1 MAQVVMLYDGRV
13 LREGE
18 IKQDNPV
25 IKKMSF
31 AGSCGGSSSYVC
43 GSTEGDGPNIDSEM
57 SYSPWTCIPNYVEYL
72 AQSSSSTY
80 LPKATSEGIIGCNN
94 YPSLATINNVNDLNA
109 TDRNFFYNNIGKHC
123 AFKMPDYS
131 STQVDI
137 SKVGFWRPDEGKEAH
152 QEATQYGST
161 KHHHLFYADSHASQT
176 EESVGDRHNVSQLD
190 PRVTVGAPALLPKK
204 QKTYAADRLRRQRIA
219 DNLKALHELLPI
231 PAERGQAY
239 VLDDVI
245 DYVKYL
251 QLQIKGYGHYIEK
264 QMLNE
269 PLEEMMGKL
278 LEENPAAAT
287 QLLESKGLYLM
298 PITLVQ
304 DLGQAMQML
313 GGNALV

>member
-1 MAQVVMLYDGRV
+1 M
-13 LREGE
+13 EGE
-18 IKQDNPV
+18 IRQDNSV
-25 IKKMSF
+25 MKKMTF
-31 AGSCGGSSSYVC
+31 TGSSVN
-43 GSTEGDGPNIDSEM
+43 EVDGPNIHSEM
-57 SYSPWTCIPNYVEYL
+57 SCSPWTCIPNSVEYL
-72 AQSSSSTY
+72 AESSSSTY
-80 LPKATSEGIIGCNN
+80 FPKATSESITGCNYY
-94 YPSLATINNVNDLNA
+94 YPSLSTINNVNEVNA
-109 TDRNFFYNNIGKHC
+109 TDFYNNIGKAC
-123 AFKMPDYS
+123 ASKTPDYS
-131 STQVDI
+131 STEVDS

-152 QEATQYGST
+152 QEAIQYGST
-161 KHHHLFYADSHASQT
+161 KHHHLFYADSHASWT
-176 EESVGDRHNVSQLD
+176 PEPVGDKHNVSQLD
-190 PRVTVGAPALLPKK
+190 PRVTVVAPALLPKK
-204 QKTYAADRLRRQRIA
+204 QKTYAVDRLRRQRIA

-239 VLDDVI
+239 VLDDII

-298 PITLVQ
+298 PITLVE
-304 DLGQAMQML
+304 DLGEAMQML